1 MGLMLDSNVV
11 IQGEKGLLDLSA
23 WLMDHADEQAFL
35 AAISVAELWHGILR
49 APMIYRARRRR
60 FIKAILTQLPVLPY
74 TERTGMLHAKLWAYS
89 QSKGLMPGYYDL
101 IVAATALEHR
111 LTLVTFNAK
120 HFQSVP
126 GLKLLV
132 P

>member
-1 MGLMLDSNVV
+1 MGLMLDTNVV
-11 IQGEKGLLDLSA
+11 IQGEKGKIDLSS
-23 WLMDHADEQAFL
+23 WLMDHADDQVFL
-35 AAISVAELWHGILR
+35 AAISVAELWQGIIR
-49 APMIYRARRRR
+49 APLIYRTRRRR

-74 TERTGMLHAKLWAYS
+74 TERTAMLHAKLWSYT

-111 LTLVTFNAK
+111 LTLVTFNAR
-120 HFQSVP
+120 HFQSIP